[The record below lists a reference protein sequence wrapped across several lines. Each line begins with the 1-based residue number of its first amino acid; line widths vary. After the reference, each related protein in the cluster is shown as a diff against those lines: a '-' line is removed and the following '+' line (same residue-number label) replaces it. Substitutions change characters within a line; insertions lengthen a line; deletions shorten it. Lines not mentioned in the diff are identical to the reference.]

1 MIWTHSPVG
10 LCTSITQKRDFVILN
25 KEKTSKGTKIY
36 FSCGEAI
43 GLKLKKDNVVINAL
57 NKTLIRSE

>member
-1 MIWTHSPVG
+1 MLSNKGT
-10 LCTSITQKRDFVILN
+10 ILK
-25 KEKTSKGTKIY
+25 KEETSKGTKIY
-36 FSCGEAI
+36 FSCGKAI

>member
-1 MIWTHSPVG
+1 MTKWRSG
-10 LCTSITQKRDFVILN
+10 NS
-25 KEKTSKGTKIY
+25 TKIY
-36 FSCGEAI
+36 FSYGEAI

>member
-1 MIWTHSPVG
+1 M
-10 LCTSITQKRDFVILN
+10 
-25 KEKTSKGTKIY
+25 TKWR
-36 FSCGEAI
+36 SGNSEAI

>member
-1 MIWTHSPVG
+1 MLSNKGT
-10 LCTSITQKRDFVILN
+10 ILK
-25 KEKTSKGTKIY
+25 KEETSKGTKIY

>member
-1 MIWTHSPVG
+1 MG